1 MDTTSK
7 FSDFVSAAEI
17 RDLSEPSSIKAAWIL
32 LVNWAIIAGA
42 FAIAVLWPNPA
53 TILASVVILGGRQLG
68 LAILMHD
75 CAHYAFFRTKR
86 TNNLIGEWLCA
97 VPTRASVYAYRD
109 YHMKH
114 HRHAGTPKDPD
125 RVFVHRY
132 PVERA
137 SLKRKILRD
146 LTGRTGTRA
155 LLLRLKSFKVSR
167 DYPWMLFQVAL
178 FAVLAAVG
186 APWAYALWWA
196 ADLFVLPLLT
206 RIRQIGE
213 HGVAR
218 ERDSSDPRENTSTTL
233 TSWWE
238 RLLIAPNNV
247 AYHLE
252 HHQCAG
258 VPSYNLPK
266 LHRLLKSRGYH
277 DGFDCISSGYVDV
290 LKRAVREPNLSNPTG
305 DGQRV

>member
-1 MDTTSK
+1 MEMTSK
-7 FSDFVSAAEI
+7 FSGFVSAAEI
-17 RDLSEPSSIKAAWIL
+17 RDLSEPSSLKAAWIL
-32 LVNWAIIAGA
+32 SVNWAIIAGA
-42 FAIAVLWPNPA
+42 FAIAILWPIPV
-53 TILASVVILGGRQLG
+53 TLLASVVVLGGRQLG

-75 CAHYAFFRTKR
+75 CSHYAFFKTKR
-86 TNNLIGEWLCA
+86 MNNLIGEWLCA

-125 RVFVHRY
+125 RVFVNRY
-132 PVERA
+132 PVEKA
-137 SLKRKILRD
+137 SLRRKMLRD
-146 LTGRTGTRA
+146 LTGRTGTRD
-155 LLLRLKSFKVSR
+155 LLMRLKRFDLSQ
-167 DYPWMLFQVAL
+167 DYRCVLFHIAL
-178 FAVLAAVG
+178 FAILTLAG

-218 ERDSSDPRENTSTTL
+218 NRDSIDPRENTSTTL

-266 LHRLLKSRGYH
+266 LHKLLKSRGYH
-277 DGFDCISSGYVDV
+277 DGFDCISNGYFDV
-290 LKRAVREPNLSNPTG
+290 LERAVREPTSAP
-305 DGQRV
+305 DAQRV

>member
-1 MDTTSK
+1 M
-7 FSDFVSAAEI
+7 
-17 RDLSEPSSIKAAWIL
+17 L
-32 LVNWAIIAGA
+32 NWAIIAGA
-42 FAIAVLWPNPA
+42 FASAVLWPNPA

-68 LAILMHD
+68 LAILLHD
-75 CAHYAFFRTKR
+75 CAHYVFFRTKR
-86 TNNLIGEWLCA
+86 TNNLIGERLCA
-97 VPTRASVYAYRD
+97 DPTRASVYAYRD

-146 LTGRTGTRA
+146 LTGRTGTRD

-206 RIRQIGE
+206 R
-213 HGVAR
+213 
-218 ERDSSDPRENTSTTL
+218 
-233 TSWWE
+233 WE

-258 VPSYNLPK
+258 VPSYNLPR

-277 DGFDCISSGYVDV
+277 DGFDCISNGYVDV
-290 LKRAVREPNLSNPTG
+290 LKRAVREPSLSNPTG
-305 DGQRV
+305 DADRV